1 MFFRVVALFVLAIWL
16 GLNVIS
22 YAADDDFGTYNIP
35 SIVATDN
42 QDSGD
47 DLSSYKLFNFPAFPA
62 VFHLNSLE
70 LIIDHRIANVITI
83 TREDRKPFEMKCA
96 FLL

>member
-16 GLNVIS
+16 GLNVIG
-22 YAADDDFGTYNIP
+22 YAADDDFGTYNLP
-35 SIVATDN
+35 SIIATVN

-47 DLSSYKLFNFPAFPA
+47 DLSSYRLFNFPAFPA
-62 VFHLNSLE
+62 VFRLNPLE
-70 LIIDHRIANVITI
+70 LIVGQRVAKALTI
-83 TREDRKPFEMKCA
+83 IGEDCKPFEMKCA

>member
-16 GLNVIS
+16 GLNVIG
-22 YAADDDFGTYNIP
+22 YAADDDFGTSNVP
-35 SIVATDN
+35 SVIAADN

-47 DLSSYKLFNFPAFPA
+47 DLSSYRLFNLPAFPA
-62 VFHLNSLE
+62 VFYFNPLALVVGQDVAKA
-70 LIIDHRIANVITI
+70 LTIIS
-83 TREDRKPFEMKCA
+83 EDRKPFEMKCV

>member
-16 GLNVIS
+16 GLNVIG
-22 YAADDDFGTYNIP
+22 YAADDDFGTYNVP
-35 SIVATDN
+35 SIIAANN

-47 DLSSYKLFNFPAFPA
+47 DLSSYRLSNFPAFPA

-70 LIIDHRIANVITI
+70 LIIGHRIANVLTI
-83 TREDRKPFEMKCA
+83 TREDRKPFEMKCS

>member
-1 MFFRVVALFVLAIWL
+1 MFVRVVALFVLAIWL

-22 YAADDDFGTYNIP
+22 YAADDDFGTYNVP

-47 DLSSYKLFNFPAFPA
+47 DLSSYRLFNFPTFPA
-62 VFHLNSLE
+62 VFHLNPLE
-70 LIIDHRIANVITI
+70 LIVGQCVAKALTI
-83 TREDRKPFEMKCA
+83 IGDDRKPFQMKCS

>member
-16 GLNVIS
+16 GLNVTG
-22 YAADDDFGTYNIP
+22 YAADDDFGTSNVP
-35 SIVATDN
+35 SVTVADN

-47 DLSSYKLFNFPAFPA
+47 DLNSYRLFNFAALPAA
-62 VFHLNSLE
+62 FHLNPLE
-70 LIIDHRIANVITI
+70 LIVGQHVAKVLTI
-83 TREDRKPFEMKCA
+83 ISEDRKPFEMKCA

>member
-16 GLNVIS
+16 GLNVIG
-22 YAADDDFGTYNIP
+22 YAADDDFGNYNVP
-35 SIVATDN
+35 SIIVADN

-47 DLSSYKLFNFPAFPA
+47 DLNSYRLFNFAALPA
-62 VFHLNSLE
+62 VFHLNPLE
-70 LIIDHRIANVITI
+70 LIVGQRVAKALTI
-83 TREDRKPFEMKCA
+83 VREDRKPFEMKCA